1 MNKLFAE
8 QRSHNLKI
16 VNGEVIDD
24 DSSMLRIKNNDE
36 HDDKFDV
43 DLIKNDKGV
52 LMRELTKKEI
62 KRFLK
67 PKKSKK
73 YRSLIDKLT
82 NFSIHD
88 PLFLIN
94 KKSKKKKSKKKQ
106 GGKQK
111 TRRKYK

>member
-24 DSSMLRIKNNDE
+24 DSSLLRIKNNEDHE
-36 HDDKFDV
+36 NKFDI

-62 KRFLK
+62 KKFLK

-73 YRSLIDKLT
+73 YKSLIDKLT

-94 KKSKKKKSKKKQ
+94 KKSKKKKSKKK
-106 GGKQK
+106 GDKQK
-111 TRRKYK
+111 TRRRYK